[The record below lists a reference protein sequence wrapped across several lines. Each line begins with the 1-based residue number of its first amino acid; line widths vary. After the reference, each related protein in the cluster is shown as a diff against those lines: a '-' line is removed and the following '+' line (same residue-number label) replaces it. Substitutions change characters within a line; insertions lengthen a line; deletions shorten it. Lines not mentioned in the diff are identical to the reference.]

1 MILIC
6 DNCHYIFD
14 SDNFEKI
21 PVSPEKNYPEC
32 CPFCGVTSVTYT
44 ISDGKIHVKE
54 TFPALRYITP
64 SEHNLY
70 EKSVLKARESIQ
82 HANIAKKERAKI
94 EEALVIINSSADELF
109 DDEYNMLL
117 IFAFLC
123 GRSSNVLSY
132 LTPILGLD
140 RFRPGSQGRPAD
152 PQYDTERVY
161 ENVTKMFKSF
171 VTSQNPAPDS
181 LGSDANYVASF
192 MRSGDNVPVR
202 KTMKGIVRAIIDSIS
217 IEALCAS
224 PGKVY
229 LDIISKIVNL
239 YEKRQA

>member
-6 DNCHYIFD
+6 DNCYHIFD
-14 SDNFEKI
+14 SDSLEKF
-21 PVSPEKNYPEC
+21 PVSREKNFPEC
-32 CPFCGVTSVTYT
+32 CPFCGATSVTYT
-44 ISDGKIHVKE
+44 LSDGRVHAKKA
-54 TFPALRYITP
+54 FPALRHTTP
-64 SEHNLY
+64 SERNIY
-70 EKSVLKARESIQ
+70 EKTVLKAHESIQ
-82 HANIAKKERAKI
+82 HDNIVNKARARI
-94 EEALVIINSSADELF
+94 EEALAIINSSGDELF

-202 KTMKGIVRAIIDSIS
+202 KTMKGIVRAIIDNIS